1 MRKPI
6 DKLKSKQVMFRLTQE
21 EGAEIAQTAE
31 KEQRTHSVIIRR
43 RYLLGKQI
51 EDQKKSLNN

>member
-1 MRKPI
+1 MRIPI

-21 EGAEIAQTAE
+21 EGSEITQTAE
-31 KEQRTHSVIIRR
+31 KEQRTHTTIIRR

-51 EDQKKSLNN
+51 EEQQKNT